1 MCFSSCSW
9 WLSGGT
15 FLLAACLSVAFY
27 CILYLEWYCGIQDY
41 DEQYPALIPV
51 ATATFIAAAVWWVQ
65 TLCANFC
72 SACASLGDKWAHFIA
87 SIISVILLH
96 VLVTVSVPC
105 SIISCTS
112 NFIHKARVAIVET
125 VYCVLGDVLD
135 LFCLENLG
143 GKGSFYLC

>member
-1 MCFSSCSW
+1 MLF
-9 WLSGGT
+9 
-15 FLLAACLSVAFY
+15 FLQLVAFRWHFFIGCVFICCLLLHTVSWVVLWNSGLWWAVPCTDSCRNSY
-27 CILYLEWYCGIQDY
+27 LHSSSSLVSSSIVCKLLLILC
-41 DEQYPALIPV
+41 
-51 ATATFIAAAVWWVQ
+51 
-65 TLCANFC
+65 N
-72 SACASLGDKWAHFIA
+72 LGEKWARFIT

-112 NFIHKARVAIVET
+112 NFIHKARVATVET

-143 GKGSFYLC
+143 GKRSFCLC